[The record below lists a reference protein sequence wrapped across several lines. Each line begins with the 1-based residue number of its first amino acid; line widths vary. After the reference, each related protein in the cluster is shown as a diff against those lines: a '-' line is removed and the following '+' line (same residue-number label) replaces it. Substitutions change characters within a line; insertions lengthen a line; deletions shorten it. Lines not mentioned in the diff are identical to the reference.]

1 VLPLPDGTTHPSAVA
16 QRRPKPAGLAVCGV
30 SFEVHAY
37 RVSKAVWLAAGQ
49 FRGRF
54 VQAKG
59 RTASGAID
67 AVKSKVE
74 GQEFN

>member
-1 VLPLPDGTTHPSAVA
+1 MSRRRNTANPPTRVATT
-16 QRRPKPAGLAVCGV
+16 LTVCGV
-30 SFEVHAY
+30 SFEVNAY
-37 RVSKAVWLAAGQ
+37 RVSKAVWSAAGQ